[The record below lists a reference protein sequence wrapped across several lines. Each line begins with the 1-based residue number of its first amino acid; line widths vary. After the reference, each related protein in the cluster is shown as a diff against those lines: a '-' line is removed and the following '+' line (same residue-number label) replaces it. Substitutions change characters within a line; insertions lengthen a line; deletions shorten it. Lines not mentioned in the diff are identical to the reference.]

1 MTQTRE
7 QAVGTNDQRAPILW
21 LERIPSLN
29 PDSASLYPS
38 YFGQVTQAVSIIRV
52 LVIKL
57 DDMHK
62 ALSISTQHIINVV
75 NIQ

>member
-1 MTQTRE
+1 MTQTHE
-7 QAVGTNDQRAPILW
+7 QAVETNDQRAWILW

-52 LVIKL
+52 LVIK
-57 DDMHK
+57 
-62 ALSISTQHIINVV
+62 
-75 NIQ
+75 